1 MKIEEYVPAAEST
14 VGLNTTA
21 RIPFVSRG
29 AFSEPFWGREEL
41 VLDAREFGKTKETS
55 TNEEVK
61 HFEAEFGLK
70 KPLLVDDAATASV
83 IAKQGL
89 IKEYTENLKQ
99 VDLGDLE
106 QVMQELRQDRMLQ
119 KYQYFVG
126 DK

>member
-1 MKIEEYVPAAEST
+1 MKIEEYVPATEST

-41 VLDAREFGKTKETS
+41 VQDARDFGKIKAAS
-55 TNEEVK
+55 TNEEAK
-61 HFEAEFGLK
+61 RFEEEYGLK
-70 KPLLVDDAATASV
+70 KPLLVDDEATASV

-89 IKEYTENLKQ
+89 IREYTENLKQ

-126 DK
+126 DR